1 MKNRKCNFVFA
12 IIVVITINYSPSFA
26 QKNKKDYLTSPRV
39 TGLCSS
45 FFKNFQTYDVIL
57 KPEKNEPEWWAG
69 ASSVVRDEKGIFYL
83 ACRMRS
89 PQSPRGLRGYEIRI
103 LRSTDGIH
111 FELINTIKREEIPI
125 PGFERPALLL
135 DPQTKKFKLYVCGP
149 WKSGPWGII
158 KLDDVDD
165 LTTINPSSAK
175 PVILPFPKSYER
187 DIMIK
192 EYKDPVIMYVD
203 GVYHCYVIG
212 IIRRT
217 ERIYHFIS
225 SDGESWTPVGNPY
238 ESIMDLTGWHDFYVR
253 PASILPLDVGYLFLY
268 EGSTVSWYD
277 PVYNIATGLAF
288 TFDLNHLTDLTP
300 NSPQLISSTPGKHFA
315 TFRYSCWLPVQNEI
329 WIYAEIACPNGAFE
343 LRLFRIPRRTLTE
356 HVDRLLT
363 MNLQNIVPEL
373 IAPYFQPPNE
383 FANDYGKYKSP
394 LIFNDGRK
402 VKTPADWQKRR
413 REILRTWTQYLGD
426 WPPLIQKPNIEYLE
440 KSHRE
445 NFTQHKI
452 RLEIAPKQQSV
463 DGYLLIPDGEGP
475 FPAVVVVYYDAET
488 AVGLGKEYRDFAY
501 QLAKR
506 GFVALSIGTPDFC
519 NLKAPYRPKL
529 ERHTDQ
535 VPLQPL
541 SALAYVAA
549 NCYNAL
555 ATLPQV
561 DPKRIGITGH
571 SYGGKWA
578 MFAACLYDKFAC
590 AVFSDPGIV
599 FDENR
604 PNVNYW
610 EPWYL
615 GYETDK
621 QRKRGIPTADNPR
634 TGAYKLLIE
643 KGHDLHE
650 LHALMAPRPFLVSG
664 GAEDTPYRWQ
674 ALNHSL
680 AVNHILGLSNRVAMT
695 NRKTHAPNP
704 VSNEQI
710 YLFFQHFLKLKKE
723 HVFP

>member
-1 MKNRKCNFVFA
+1 MNNMFQHLLVSLLILFL
-12 IIVVITINYSPSFA
+12 ILFSPLLA
-26 QKNKKDYLTSPRV
+26 QTHTNHLTQPRV
-39 TGLCSS
+39 SDPYTS

-57 KPEKNEPEWWAG
+57 QPEKNEPEWWAG
-69 ASSVVRDEKGIFYL
+69 APSVVRDDKGIFYL

-89 PQSPRGLRGYEIRI
+89 PQYPRGLRGYEIRI

-111 FELINTIKREEIPI
+111 FENIKTVKREEIPI
-125 PGFERPALLL
+125 PGFERPALLI
-135 DPQTKKFKLYVCGP
+135 DPKTKKFRLYVCGP
-149 WKSGPWGII
+149 WKSGPWGIL

-165 LTTINPSSAK
+165 LTKINPSSAQ
-175 PVILPFPKSYER
+175 PAILPFPQSYER
-187 DIMIK
+187 DSMIK
-192 EYKDPVIMYVD
+192 EYKDPVILYAD
-203 GVYHCYVIG
+203 GVYHCYLIG

-225 SDGESWTPVGNPY
+225 RDGVSWKSVGNPY

-253 PASILPLDVGYLFLY
+253 PASVLPLDVGYLFIY

-277 PVYNIATGLAF
+277 PVYNIAAGLAF
-288 TFDLNHLTDLTP
+288 SLDLYHLADLTP
-300 NSPQLISSTPGKHFA
+300 NSPQLISSTPGKYFA
-315 TFRYSCWLPVQNEI
+315 TFRYSRWLPVHDEI
-329 WIYAEIACPNGAFE
+329 WIYAEVACPNDAFE
-343 LRLFRIPRRTLTE
+343 LRLFRIPRRSLTN

-363 MNLQNIVPEL
+363 TNTRDQIPQIL
-373 IAPYFQPPNE
+373 APYFSPPVE
-383 FANDYGKYKSP
+383 FVDNYGKYKSP
-394 LIFNDGRK
+394 LTFNNGSK

-440 KSHRE
+440 TSHRD

-452 RLEIAPKQQSV
+452 RLEIAPKQQTV
-463 DGYLLIPDGEGP
+463 DGYLLIPDGMGS
-475 FPAVVVVYYDAET
+475 FPAVMVVYYDAET
-488 AVGLGKEYRDFAY
+488 AVGLGKQHRDFAY

-519 NLKAPYRPKL
+519 NLNAPYRPKL
-529 ERHTDQ
+529 NNQSDQ
-535 VPLQPL
+535 SPLQPL

-549 NCYNAL
+549 NCYHAL
-555 ATLPQV
+555 ANFPQV
-561 DPKRIGITGH
+561 DPQRIGITGH

-590 AVFSDPGIV
+590 AAISDPGIV
-599 FDENR
+599 FDETR

-615 GYETDK
+615 GYETEK
-621 QRKRGIPTADNPR
+621 QRKRGVPSMANPR
-634 TGAYKLLIE
+634 TGAYKRLIE

-650 LHALMAPRPFLVSG
+650 LHTLMAPRPFFVSG
-664 GAEDTPYRWQ
+664 GAEDPPPRWQ

-680 AVNHILGLSNRVAMT
+680 AVNHVLGYTHRVAMT
-695 NRKTHAPNP
+695 NRKTHTPTP
-704 VSNEQI
+704 ESNEQL
-710 YLFFQHFLKLKKE
+710 YLFFQHFLRHKKE
-723 HVFP
+723 HAFP